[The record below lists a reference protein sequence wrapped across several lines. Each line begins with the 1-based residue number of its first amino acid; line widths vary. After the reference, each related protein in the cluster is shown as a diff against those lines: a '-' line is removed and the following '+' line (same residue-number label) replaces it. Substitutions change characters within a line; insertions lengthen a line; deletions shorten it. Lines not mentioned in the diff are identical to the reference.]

1 MVIHKPKMMKNSIFL
16 LATLTLFVIP
26 YSCNKEEPLPT
37 SAAFT
42 TNLQNNTVT
51 TQNGVTF
58 YLSDATGEFLTYF
71 RGDKPENTFE
81 TGYGTTLELGTD
93 SLTLNY
99 YTPGSYTFTLVATSY
114 GNWGE
119 TVSQDIQSVDINV
132 IAAE

>member
-1 MVIHKPKMMKNSIFL
+1 MPV
-16 LATLTLFVIP
+16 
-26 YSCNKEEPLPT
+26 

-51 TQNGVTF
+51 TQESVTF
-58 YLSDATGEFLTYF
+58 YTSDATGEFLTYF
-71 RGDKPENTFE
+71 RGDQPENTFG

-119 TVSQDIQSVDINV
+119 TVDQDIQSVDIHV
-132 IAAE
+132 TAPE